1 MPTVAL
7 AKVSLNKAPIDGAI
21 LSAPSCNEPD
31 PDRDA
36 LPRMIEGFGEFD
48 IDGRADRACRQRH
61 IGGLEHAQRADEI
74 GADGA
79 EIDRAAARRGRDA
92 AAVIERLVEEMGSA
106 SCRERVCQ
114 YG

>member
-1 MPTVAL
+1 MRISDWSSDVCSSDL
-7 AKVSLNKAPIDGAI
+7 
-21 LSAPSCNEPD
+21 
-31 PDRDA
+31 RDA
-36 LPRMIEGFGEFD
+36 HPRMIEGFGEFD